1 MARKPKEDST
11 DVRCY
16 PKKNLLPFK
25 REDYIRQP
33 NSVSR
38 MEYKMELLQL
48 RAFARFLEKLEPFV
62 LKLISRYNANIS
74 GQNVSGTP
82 MKKLSIFDL
91 EESKA
96 YINSDGEFEVHV
108 PYKELGIGW
117 GYYARAKTIVENMSK
132 LNVRF
137 FQYEKGV
144 TLDTV
149 TSVFTVK
156 SELVNGQKRAKVF
169 RMAVKRSVLDQM
181 VDVSMG
187 YRDQLKRIA
196 FVASNIYTA
205 RLYVFVSAHMKSD
218 GRNTFEVPIEELR
231 NFLDLYTETKGEK
244 SIKYPRYYDLK
255 KRVLDPAVNEL
266 KELAEHG
273 NSDFWID
280 ITPIGRGPNS
290 NPLRFS
296 FKVHYSDL
304 VCDLEMKKEQQKED
318 MELNALLGGKLKQT
332 PSNVRKIQQK
342 LIPEMKVPF
351 RKEVERLISVISER
365 KDIENIRAFAWTSL
379 NTWIEDHTPRAEEI
393 TDEETTDEAAH
404 KAAPIQTELFPDEPA
419 VIPQHDEKWQ
429 MFMDELKRNS
439 KDNFDKWFYILSP
452 ASVDDEYLSVRVPNQ
467 AFASILAEQFTG
479 ELYSAM
485 SVSYPGLKLKFVL

>member
-1 MARKPKEDST
+1 MARKSKEDST

-74 GQNVSGTP
+74 GQNVSGTL

-96 YINSDGEFEVHV
+96 HINSDGEFEVHV

-332 PSNVRKIQQK
+332 PSNIRKIQQR

-393 TDEETTDEAAH
+393 TDEKTTAEAAP
-404 KAAPIQTELFPDEPA
+404 KAVPIQTELFPDEPA
-419 VIPQHDEKWQ
+419 DIPQHDEKWQ

-452 ASVDDEYLSVRVPNQ
+452 VSADDEYLSVRVPNQ

-485 SVSYPGLKLKFVL
+485 SVPYPGLKLKFVL

>member
-1 MARKPKEDST
+1 MARKSKDDSA
-11 DVRCY
+11 DVRIY
-16 PKKNLLPFK
+16 PQKNLLPFK

-48 RAFARFLEKLEPFV
+48 RAFARFLEKLEPLV
-62 LKLISRYNANIS
+62 LKLISRYNANIN

-82 MKKLSIFDL
+82 SQKLSIFDL
-91 EESKA
+91 EEAKP
-96 YINSDGEFEVHV
+96 YITPTGRLEVEI
-108 PYKELGIGW
+108 PYMELGIGW
-117 GYYARAKTIVENMSK
+117 GYYSRAKSILEKMVDLK
-132 LNVRF
+132 IRF
-137 FQYEKGV
+137 FKREKYEDSD
-144 TLDTV
+144 TL
-149 TSVFTVK
+149 TSVFRVTTCYLK
-156 SELVNGQKRAKVF
+156 GEKKKIKAF
-169 RMAVKRSVLDQM
+169 RLSVERDILDLM
-181 VDVSMG
+181 IDLSIG

-231 NFLDLYTETKGEK
+231 NFLDLYTEAKGER

-304 VCDLEMKKEQQKED
+304 VCDLEMKKEQQKEN
-318 MELNALLGGKLKQT
+318 MELNSLLSSKLKQT
-332 PSNVRKIQQK
+332 PSNIRKIQQR
-342 LIPEMKVPF
+342 LTLEMKVPF
-351 RKEVERLISVISER
+351 RKEVDRLVAVISER

-379 NTWIEDHTPRAEEI
+379 NTWIEDHTERVEE
-393 TDEETTDEAAH
+393 
-404 KAAPIQTELFPDEPA
+404 
-419 VIPQHDEKWQ
+419 VIPEESNASSVHPVPVQQDLFSGQNDHSEDERWPL
-429 MFMDELKRNS
+429 FMEELKKISGN
-439 KDNFDKWFYILSP
+439 DFDKWFYVLAFS
-452 ASVDDEYLSVRVPNQ
+452 SVDEETLSIKVPNR
-467 AFASILAEQFTG
+467 AFASILTEQFS
-479 ELYSAM
+479 EVLYNAINST
-485 SVSYPGLKLKFVL
+485 YGNRKLKFVL

>member
-1 MARKPKEDST
+1 MARKSKDDNT
-11 DVRCY
+11 DVRIY
-16 PKKNLLPFK
+16 PQKNLLPFK

-74 GQNVSGTP
+74 EQNALDNP
-82 MKKLSIFDL
+82 RKKLSIFDL

-117 GYYARAKTIVENMSK
+117 GYYARAKNIVENMSK
-132 LNVRF
+132 LNIRF

-144 TLDTV
+144 ALDTV

-156 SELVNGQKRAKVF
+156 SELVNGQKRAKIF

-231 NFLDLYTETKGEK
+231 NFLDLYTEKKGEK
-244 SIKYPRYYDLK
+244 DIKYPRYYDLK

-280 ITPIGRGPNS
+280 ITPIGRGANS

-304 VCDLEMKKEQQKED
+304 VCDLEMKKEQQKEN
-318 MELNALLGGKLKQT
+318 MELNALLSSKLKQT
-332 PSNVRKIQQK
+332 PSNIRKIHQK
-342 LIPEMKVPF
+342 LTLEMKVPF
-351 RKEVERLISVISER
+351 RKEVERLVAVISER

-379 NTWIEDHTPRAEEI
+379 NTWIEDHTECVEEI
-393 TDEETTDEAAH
+393 IPEESNPSLVH
-404 KAAPIQTELFPDEPA
+404 PIPVQQDLFSGQNDNSDKER
-419 VIPQHDEKWQ
+419 WNL
-429 MFMDELKRNS
+429 FMEELKKISGN
-439 KDNFDKWFYILSP
+439 DFEKWFYVLEFS
-452 ASVDDEYLSVRVPNQ
+452 SVDEDTLTVKVPTR
-467 AFASILAEQFTG
+467 AFASILTEQFSDI
-479 ELYSAM
+479 LYNAINST
-485 SVSYPGLKLKFVL
+485 YGNRKLKFVL

>member
-1 MARKPKEDST
+1 MARKSKEDST

-74 GQNVSGTP
+74 VQNVSGTP
-82 MKKLSIFDL
+82 MKKLSVFDL

-169 RMAVKRSVLDQM
+169 RIAVKRSVLDQM

-296 FKVHYSDL
+296 FKVYYSDL
-304 VCDLEMKKEQQKED
+304 VCNLEMKKEQQKED

-332 PSNVRKIQQK
+332 PSNIRKIQQR

-393 TDEETTDEAAH
+393 TDEKTTAEAAP
-404 KAAPIQTELFPDEPA
+404 KTVPIQTELFPDEPA
-419 VIPQHDEKWQ
+419 DIPQHDEKWQ

-452 ASVDDEYLSVRVPNQ
+452 ASADDEYLSVRVPNQ

-485 SVSYPGLKLKFVL
+485 SVPYPGLKLKFVL

>member
-1 MARKPKEDST
+1 MARKSKDNST
-11 DVRCY
+11 DVRIY
-16 PKKNLLPFK
+16 PQKNLLPFK

-48 RAFARFLEKLEPFV
+48 RAFACFLEKLEPLV
-62 LKLISRYNANIS
+62 LKLISRYNANIN
-74 GQNVSGTP
+74 GQNVSGVP
-82 MKKLSIFDL
+82 AQKLSIFDL
-91 EESKA
+91 EEAKP
-96 YINSDGEFEVHV
+96 YITPTGRLEVEI
-108 PYKELGIGW
+108 PYMDLGIGW
-117 GYYARAKTIVENMSK
+117 GYYARAKPILENMVNLK
-132 LNVRF
+132 IRF
-137 FQYEKGV
+137 FKREKYV
-144 TLDTV
+144 D
-149 TSVFTVK
+149 
-156 SELVNGQKRAKVF
+156 SETIAPVF
-169 RMAVKRSVLDQM
+169 RVTTCYLKDQKKKIKAFRLSVERDILDLM
-181 VDVSMG
+181 IDLSIG
-187 YRDQLKRIA
+187 YRDLLKRIA

-205 RLYVFVSAHMKSD
+205 RLYVFVSAHMRSD

-318 MELNALLGGKLKQT
+318 MDLNAMLSGKLKQT
-332 PSNVRKIQQK
+332 PSNIRKIQQR
-342 LIPEMKVPF
+342 LTPEMKLPF
-351 RKEVERLISVISER
+351 RKEVDRLVTVISER

-379 NTWIEDHTPRAEEI
+379 NTWIEDHTVCVEEI
-393 TDEETTDEAAH
+393 VPEESH
-404 KAAPIQTELFPDEPA
+404 PVPVHPVPIQQELFSEQNEGPEN
-419 VIPQHDEKWQ
+419 ERWNL
-429 MFMDELKRNS
+429 FMEELKKISGN
-439 KDNFDKWFYILSP
+439 DFDKWFYVLEFS
-452 ASVDDEYLSVRVPNQ
+452 SVDEETLSVKVPTR
-467 AFASILAEQFTG
+467 AFASILTEQYSETLYAALSLAYG
-479 ELYSAM
+479 ER
-485 SVSYPGLKLKFVL
+485 KLKFVL

>member
-1 MARKPKEDST
+1 MARKAKDDNT
-11 DVRCY
+11 DVRIY
-16 PKKNLLPFK
+16 PQKNLLPFK

-74 GQNVSGTP
+74 EQNALDNP
-82 MKKLSIFDL
+82 RKKLSIFDL

-117 GYYARAKTIVENMSK
+117 GYYARAKNIVENMSK
-132 LNVRF
+132 LNIRF

-144 TLDTV
+144 ALDTV

-156 SELVNGQKRAKVF
+156 SELVNGQKRAKIF

-231 NFLDLYTETKGEK
+231 NFLDLYTEKKGEK
-244 SIKYPRYYDLK
+244 DIKYPRYYDLK

-304 VCDLEMKKEQQKED
+304 VCDLEMKKEQQKEN
-318 MELNALLGGKLKQT
+318 MELNALLSSKLKQT
-332 PSNVRKIQQK
+332 PSNIRKIHQK
-342 LIPEMKVPF
+342 LTLEMKVPF
-351 RKEVERLISVISER
+351 RKEVERLVAVISER

-379 NTWIEDHTPRAEEI
+379 NTWIEDHTECVEEI
-393 TDEETTDEAAH
+393 ISEESNPSLVH
-404 KAAPIQTELFPDEPA
+404 PIPVQQDLFSGQNDNSDKER
-419 VIPQHDEKWQ
+419 WNL
-429 MFMDELKRNS
+429 FMEELKKISGN
-439 KDNFDKWFYILSP
+439 DFEKWFYVLKFS
-452 ASVDDEYLSVRVPNQ
+452 SVDEDTLTVKVPTR
-467 AFASILAEQFTG
+467 AFASILTEQFSDI
-479 ELYSAM
+479 LYNAINST
-485 SVSYPGLKLKFVL
+485 YGNRKLKFVL

>member
-1 MARKPKEDST
+1 MARKAKDDNT
-11 DVRCY
+11 DVRIY
-16 PKKNLLPFK
+16 PQKNLLPFK

-48 RAFARFLEKLEPFV
+48 RAFARFLEKLEPLV

-74 GQNVSGTP
+74 GQDASGTP
-82 MKKLSIFDL
+82 AQKLSIFDL
-91 EESKA
+91 EEAKP
-96 YINSDGEFEVHV
+96 YITSTGRLEVEI
-108 PYKELGIGW
+108 PYMDLGIGW
-117 GYYARAKTIVENMSK
+117 GYYSRAKSILENMVDLK
-132 LNVRF
+132 IRF
-137 FQYEKGV
+137 FKREKYEDSD
-144 TLDTV
+144 TL
-149 TSVFTVK
+149 TSVFRVTTCYLK
-156 SELVNGQKRAKVF
+156 GQKKKIKAF
-169 RMAVKRSVLDQM
+169 RLSVERDILDLM
-181 VDVSMG
+181 IDLSIG

-231 NFLDLYTETKGEK
+231 NFLDLYTEKKGERN
-244 SIKYPRYYDLK
+244 IKYPRYYDLK

-304 VCDLEMKKEQQKED
+304 VSDLEMKKEQQKEN
-318 MELNALLGGKLKQT
+318 MELNALLSSKLKQT
-332 PSNVRKIQQK
+332 PSNIRKIHQK
-342 LIPEMKVPF
+342 LTLEMKVPF
-351 RKEVERLISVISER
+351 RKEVERLVAVISER

-379 NTWIEDHTPRAEEI
+379 NTWIEDHTECVEEI
-393 TDEETTDEAAH
+393 ISEESNPSLVH
-404 KAAPIQTELFPDEPA
+404 PIPVQKDLFSGQNDNSDNER
-419 VIPQHDEKWQ
+419 WNL
-429 MFMDELKRNS
+429 FMEELKKISGN
-439 KDNFDKWFYILSP
+439 DFEKWFYVLEFS
-452 ASVDDEYLSVRVPNQ
+452 SVDEDTLTVKVPTR
-467 AFASILAEQFTG
+467 AFASILTEQFSDI
-479 ELYSAM
+479 LYNAINST
-485 SVSYPGLKLKFVL
+485 YGNRKLKFVL

>member
-1 MARKPKEDST
+1 MARKAKDDNT
-11 DVRCY
+11 DVRIY
-16 PKKNLLPFK
+16 PQKNLLPFK

-74 GQNVSGTP
+74 EQNALDNSR
-82 MKKLSIFDL
+82 KKLSIFDL

-117 GYYARAKTIVENMSK
+117 GYYARAKNIVENMSK
-132 LNVRF
+132 LNIRF

-144 TLDTV
+144 ALDTV

-156 SELVNGQKRAKVF
+156 SELVNGQKRAKIF

-231 NFLDLYTETKGEK
+231 NFLDLYTEKKGEK
-244 SIKYPRYYDLK
+244 DIKYPRYYDLK

-304 VCDLEMKKEQQKED
+304 VCDLEMKKEQQKEN
-318 MELNALLGGKLKQT
+318 MELNALLSSKLKQT
-332 PSNVRKIQQK
+332 PSNIRKIHQK
-342 LIPEMKVPF
+342 LTLEMKVPF
-351 RKEVERLISVISER
+351 RKEVERLVAVISER

-379 NTWIEDHTPRAEEI
+379 NTWIEDHTECVEEI
-393 TDEETTDEAAH
+393 ISEESNPSLVH
-404 KAAPIQTELFPDEPA
+404 PIPVQQDLFSGQNDNSDNER
-419 VIPQHDEKWQ
+419 WNL
-429 MFMDELKRNS
+429 FMKELKKISGN
-439 KDNFDKWFYILSP
+439 DFEKWFYVLEFS
-452 ASVDDEYLSVRVPNQ
+452 SVDKDTLTVKVPTR
-467 AFASILAEQFTG
+467 AFASILTEQFSDI
-479 ELYSAM
+479 LYNAINST
-485 SVSYPGLKLKFVL
+485 YGNRKLRFVL